1 MFGSR
6 GKKKT
11 KQYEEKKSAVLK
23 EALVFWVVAQ
33 NKTILLKCCYVLDV
47 ELKLKRNSNDA

>member
-1 MFGSR
+1 LEAEVK
-6 GKKKT
+6 KKKT